1 METNMTE
8 FKKTR
13 INTQKI
19 RAMRLERGISQAFIA
34 RKMGYKYTSGYSNIE
49 KGSVRLSYKNAIIL
63 SEILMCDLESFY
75 DYSSLT

>member
-1 METNMTE
+1 MTE
-8 FKKTR
+8 FKKPR